1 LGVSILPFCAPTT
14 TYFSLG
20 YSQSRIRSRV
30 DTHNPGFGPELDRI
44 FATVLPVH
52 HVQKYHQIPTHL
64 ANIVAKN
71 SFGEL
76 GGGGIGRVG
85 GIPAREHKF
94 LINI

>member
-1 LGVSILPFCAPTT
+1 MFFEAPRRT
-14 TYFSLG
+14 FLW
-20 YSQSRIRSRV
+20 